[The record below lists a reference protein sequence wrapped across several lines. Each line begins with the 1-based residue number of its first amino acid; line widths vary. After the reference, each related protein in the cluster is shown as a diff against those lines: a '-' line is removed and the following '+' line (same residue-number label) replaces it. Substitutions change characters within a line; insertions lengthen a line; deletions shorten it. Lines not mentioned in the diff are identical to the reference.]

1 MRKPTLQFKYN
12 EDTTLNEITKYIKE
26 TYGQHYTTKSGAQIQ
41 DVLTDLDIGRDFC
54 HGNAIKYLMRYGKKK
69 GFNRNDLL
77 KAVHYIILLMNYD
90 KEQDKEDTMNI
101 NGFNNEVD
109 VIQNLIDN
117 IQNGNTDSAVDD
129 LQQLKEVKE
138 KEESDIDVS
147 IQLENES
154 KIGK

>member
-1 MRKPTLQFKYN
+1 
-12 EDTTLNEITKYIKE
+12 
-26 TYGQHYTTKSGAQIQ
+26 
-41 DVLTDLDIGRDFC
+41 
-54 HGNAIKYLMRYGKKK
+54 MRYGKKK

-109 VIQNLIDN
+109 VIQNVIDN

>member
-1 MRKPTLQFKYN
+1 
-12 EDTTLNEITKYIKE
+12 
-26 TYGQHYTTKSGAQIQ
+26 
-41 DVLTDLDIGRDFC
+41 
-54 HGNAIKYLMRYGKKK
+54 
-69 GFNRNDLL
+69 
-77 KAVHYIILLMNYD
+77 
-90 KEQDKEDTMNI
+90 MNI

-109 VIQNLIDN
+109 VIQNVIDN

>member
-1 MRKPTLQFKYN
+1 
-12 EDTTLNEITKYIKE
+12 
-26 TYGQHYTTKSGAQIQ
+26 
-41 DVLTDLDIGRDFC
+41 
-54 HGNAIKYLMRYGKKK
+54 
-69 GFNRNDLL
+69 
-77 KAVHYIILLMNYD
+77 MNYD

-109 VIQNLIDN
+109 VIQNVIDN